1 MLQSVAARQP
11 RVGLGQLERAGR
23 ADRGEVV
30 AGLAGLGLRARAVAG
45 PQRLRE
51 REAGVPEA

>member
-30 AGLAGLGLRARAVAG
+30 AGLGLGLRARAVAG